1 MIKTHPTEKEF
12 AKMELKAKLFDT
24 HAHCDDARIQK
35 EFDGGTEALIEY
47 CLKNGVGNIVNIG
60 TNVENSEK
68 SITLAEKFHEVYAT
82 VGIHPYDCMFID
94 DTEKTLAEIEKML
107 SHKKVVALGE
117 IGLDYHYEPLDK
129 ERQLKWFR
137 AQMTIAEKIGIPVV
151 IHDRDA
157 HGDCM
162 QVIKEFP
169 SVKGVFHSF
178 SGSAEMAKEL
188 TNLGW
193 YISFS
198 GTVTYKNA
206 IKPKEACT
214 IVPNDRIL
222 IETDSPNLPPT
233 PHRGEMNIP
242 LYVYL
247 TAVEMA
253 KLRGQDENDFIE
265 MTNKN
270 AKRFFGITE

>member
-1 MIKTHPTEKEF
+1 
-12 AKMELKAKLFDT
+12 MELKAKLFDT
-24 HAHCDDARIQK
+24 HAHCDDQRIEK
-35 EFDGGTEALIEY
+35 EFEGGTIALIEY

-60 TNVENSEK
+60 TNLENSEK
-68 SITLAEKFHEVYAT
+68 SIALAEGFPEVYAT
-82 VGIHPYDCMFID
+82 VGIHPYDCMFIED
-94 DTEKTLAEIEKML
+94 MDKTLSQIEKML

-137 AQMTIAEKIGIPVV
+137 AQMSLAEKVDMPVV

-169 SVKGVFHSF
+169 KVKGVFHSF

-188 TNLGW
+188 IKLGW

-206 IKPKEACT
+206 IKPKEACVV
-214 IVPNDRIL
+214 VPDDKIL
-222 IETDSPNLPPT
+222 IETDSPYLPPT

-242 LYVYL
+242 AYVYL
-247 TAVEMA
+247 TACEIA
-253 KLRGQDENDFIE
+253 NLRGQDKDAFIE
-265 MTNKN
+265 MTAKN
-270 AKRFFGITE
+270 AKTFFGIK

>member
-1 MIKTHPTEKEF
+1 MKP
-12 AKMELKAKLFDT
+12 KAKLFDT
-24 HAHCDDARIQK
+24 HAHCDDARIQN
-35 EFDGGTEALIEY
+35 EFEGGTEALIEH

-60 TNVENSEK
+60 TNIENSEK
-68 SITLAEKFHEVYAT
+68 SITLAEKFPEVYAT

-94 DTEKTLAEIEKML
+94 DMDRTLCQIEKML

-137 AQMTIAEKIGIPVV
+137 AQMALAEKTDMPVV

-169 SVKGVFHSF
+169 RVKGVFHSF

-188 TNLGW
+188 VKLGW

-206 IKPKEACT
+206 RQPKEACAV
-214 IVPNDRIL
+214 VPDEKIL
-222 IETDSPNLPPT
+222 IETDSPYLPPT
-233 PHRGEMNIP
+233 SHRGEMNMP
-242 LYVYL
+242 SYVYL
-247 TAVEMA
+247 TACEIA
-253 KLRGQDENDFIE
+253 KIREQDEDDFIE
-265 MTNKN
+265 ITTAN
-270 AKRFFGITE
+270 AKTFFGITE